1 MTRTLRNE
9 RGIALVL
16 VLLIAVAVTALAM
29 GGILLASTGSLTSK
43 YHYKELALQGSAD
56 GGAELARDSLN
67 RNSTLLP
74 DSGFVTIQ
82 ASGVVL
88 DANGAIIPG
97 FTRSVY
103 AGRTGGRTG
112 GSATSGQYGS
122 NYASALSVIQDTRGA
137 VAVRRYLLA
146 EESWSRFAY
155 AMNRWS
161 NSSVT
166 FACGEIAAGPVHSN
180 ASIYISCGGSPKTLF
195 MGPVSTVGS
204 ISGKSGANFMAGYS
218 EGVQPVKWPAATD
231 LARLR
236 TYAQDAGADYDIDA
250 APSAVTSFSPTTRIE
265 FVTVDLN
272 ANGIIDQNEGFFKVF
287 RTDSA
292 ITEKREYVTA
302 KRWPTLPNPVPAGV
316 TLATDPNLLSKNC
329 GNIGPIGGVTTFRT
343 AYQVYY
349 HPDPGIPDSTT
360 VAGRTARADSV
371 QRLLTRAGHRCYLG
385 GDPRLFSALTADTIT
400 PDSTLT
406 YAGPTDFV
414 PSPNGVGMRGK
425 WLVRSPGLPVPAQL
439 ALIRPGDQQY
449 FIPLQS
455 NVNFK
460 GVIYVRGPVAISGR
474 LRGRVTVAA
483 SGAISL
489 ADDLLYTTTPGVDCT
504 ETGDVLGVTTP
515 EVVPIADNNVNNP
528 FQVGPV
534 PLNVPVGA
542 AARLQGPVGLFDD
555 SPDSENYHMFIFTL
569 KQFYGENVWS
579 NPSTYNPGASLA
591 GERCPAQPI
600 AKSGCVRVSGGIIQ
614 DDVGAPTFSG
624 SSGWAEQH
632 TYDKCGVSSPPPYF
646 PTTGRYLQNRV
657 YEIDPVWLNKIGVA
671 AFFRELQS
679 R

>member
-1 MTRTLRNE
+1 MTTSIRFREPHMSRTLRNE
-9 RGIALVL
+9 RGVALLL
-16 VLLIAVAVTALAM
+16 VLLIAIAVTALAM

-74 DSGFVTIQ
+74 PDSGFVTLESNGAVHD
-82 ASGVVL
+82 ASGDV
-88 DANGAIIPG
+88 IPG

-155 AMNRWS
+155 AFNHWS
-161 NSSVT
+161 RSAIAFS
-166 FACGEIAAGPVHSN
+166 CGEVLAGPVHSN
-180 ASIYISCGGSPKTLF
+180 MGVWINCNSTPKTLF
-195 MGPVSTVGS
+195 MGQVTAVGT
-204 ISGKSGANFMAGYS
+204 ILDKSDATFQAGWA
-218 EGVQPVKWPAATD
+218 ENVQPVKWPAAAD

-236 TYAQDAGADYDIDA
+236 TYAQDAGADYDINGGPA
-250 APSAVTSFSPTTRIE
+250 AVTSYAPTTRIE
-265 FVTVDLN
+265 FVTIDIN
-272 ANGIIDQNEGFFKVF
+272 ANGIIDPAEGFFKVW

-292 ITEKREYVTA
+292 TVEKREYVTA
-302 KRWPTLPNPVPAGV
+302 KRWPVLPPGVAAGITL
-316 TLATDPNLLSKNC
+316 TTDPNLISRNC
-329 GNIGPIGGVTTFRT
+329 GNLSNIAGLGTAFRT
-343 AYQVYY
+343 AHAVYNA
-349 HPDPGIPDSTT
+349 
-360 VAGRTARADSV
+360 VAGPAAEKADSV
-371 QRLLTRAGHRCYLG
+371 QSLLTRAGHRCYLG
-385 GDPRLFSALTADTIT
+385 GDPRLFGTAPSDTLT
-400 PDSTLT
+400 PDSIAT
-406 YAGPTDFV
+406 YSNA
-414 PSPNGVGMRGK
+414 GVGMRGR
-425 WLVRSPGLPVPAQL
+425 WLRRSGALAVPAQL
-439 ALIRPGDQQY
+439 AAIRPGDQQY

-460 GVIYVRGPVAISGR
+460 GVIYVTGPVAISGR

-483 SGAISL
+483 SGGISL

-515 EVVPIADNNVNNP
+515 EQVHIADNNVNNP

-534 PLNVPVGA
+534 GTWLG
-542 AARLQGPVGLFDD
+542 GPVGLFDD
-555 SPDSENYHMFIFTL
+555 SPNSENFHMFIFTL
-569 KQFYGENVWS
+569 KQFYGENIS
-579 NPSTYNPGASLA
+579 GNPGTYNPGASLA
-591 GERCPAQPI
+591 GERCPANPA
-600 AKSGCVRVSGGIIQ
+600 AKSGCVRVSGGIIM
-614 DDVGAPTFSG
+614 DDVGAGTYSG
-624 SSGWAEQH
+624 SSGWAEQP
-632 TYDKCGVSSPPPYF
+632 TYDKCGLSSPPPYF

-657 YEIDPVWLNKIGVA
+657 FEIDPVWLNGIGIA
-671 AFFRELQS
+671 QFFRELQS

>member
-16 VLLIAVAVTALAM
+16 VLLIAIAVTALAM

-43 YHYKELALQGSAD
+43 FHYKELALQGSAD

-67 RNSTLLP
+67 RNSTILP
-74 DSGFVTIQ
+74 DSGFVTLQ
-82 ASGVVL
+82 SSGTVL
-88 DANGAIIPG
+88 DANGQVIPG

-112 GSATSGQYGS
+112 GAATSGQYGS

-180 ASIYISCGGSPKTLF
+180 QSIYISCGGSPKTLF
-195 MGPVSTVGS
+195 MGPVTTVGT
-204 ISGKSGANFMAGYS
+204 ISGKTGANFMAGWA
-218 EGVQPVKWPAATD
+218 EGVQPVKWPVASD

-236 TYAQDAGADYDIDA
+236 TYAQDAGANYDINA
-250 APSAVTSFSPTTRIE
+250 GPSAVNSFAPTTRIE

-272 ANGIIDQNEGFFKVF
+272 GNGLIDSNEGFFKVF

-292 ITEKREYVTA
+292 TTEKREYVTA
-302 KRWPTLPNPVPAGV
+302 KRWPTLPTGV
-316 TLATDPNLLSKNC
+316 GALTPSITLATDPNLISKNC
-329 GNIGPIGGVTTFRT
+329 GNVGPIGGVTKFRT
-343 AYQVYY
+343 AYEVYY
-349 HPDPGIPDSTT
+349 HPALADSNTA
-360 VAGRTARADSV
+360 AGRAARADSV

-385 GDPRLFSALTADTIT
+385 GDPRLFGMGPNVLGDTLT
-400 PDSTLT
+400 PDSVAT
-406 YAGPTDFV
+406 Y
-414 PSPNGVGMRGK
+414 SNLGVGMRGK
-425 WLVRSPGLPVPAQL
+425 WLLRDPGLTVPAQL
-439 ALIRPGDQQY
+439 AIIRPGDQQY

-460 GVIYVRGPVAISGR
+460 GVIYVTGPVAISGR

-483 SGAISL
+483 TGTISL

-534 PLNVPVGA
+534 PANIPVGA
-542 AARLQGPVGLFDD
+542 AAWAGGPVGLFDD
-555 SPDSENYHMFIFTL
+555 SPDSENFHMFIFTL

-579 NPSTYNPGASLA
+579 NPGTYNPGAGLA
-591 GERCPAQPI
+591 GERCPANTT

-632 TYDKCGVSSPPPYF
+632 TYDKCGTASPPPYF

-657 YEIDPVWLNKIGVA
+657 YEIDPVWLNKIGIA

>member
-1 MTRTLRNE
+1 MSSAVRNE

-16 VLLIAVAVTALAM
+16 VLLITVAVTALAM

-43 YHYKELALQGSAD
+43 FHYKELALQGSAD

-67 RNSTLLP
+67 RNASLLP
-74 DSGFVTIQ
+74 ATGFVTLQ
-82 ASGVVL
+82 SNGSVL
-88 DANGAIIPG
+88 DATGAVIPG
-97 FTRSVY
+97 YTRSVY

-112 GSATSGQYGS
+112 GSATAGQYGS

-161 NSSVT
+161 VSGIT

-180 ASIYISCGGSPKTLF
+180 QSIYINCGGTPKTLF
-195 MGPVSTVGS
+195 MGPVTAVGT
-204 ISGKSGANFMAGYS
+204 IQDKSEANFQAGWS
-218 EGVQPVKWPAATD
+218 EGVQPVKWPNASD
-231 LARLR
+231 LATLR
-236 TYAQDAGADYDIDA
+236 TYAQDAGGVNGDYDIDGTV
-250 APSAVTSFSPTTRIE
+250 SAVTSFAPTTRIE

-272 ANGIIDQNEGFFKVF
+272 ANGLIEHTEGFFKVF
-287 RTDSA
+287 RADVTHDTVQA
-292 ITEKREYVTA
+292 YVTA
-302 KRWPTLPNPVPAGV
+302 KRWPDLPPGVAAGITL
-316 TLATDPNLLSKNC
+316 TTDPNLISKNC
-329 GNIGPIGGVTTFRT
+329 GNVSNITGQGTAWRT
-343 AYQVYY
+343 ASRVYQL
-349 HPDPGIPDSTT
+349 
-360 VAGRTARADSV
+360 VAGSAAVKADSV

-385 GDPRLFSALTADTIT
+385 GDPRLFGAATEMGLT

-406 YAGPTDFV
+406 YSGAA
-414 PSPNGVGMRGK
+414 SINMRGK
-425 WLVRSPGLPVPAQL
+425 WLRRAGTTPVPA
-439 ALIRPGDQQY
+439 ALIALRPADHQY

-483 SGAISL
+483 TGAISL

-504 ETGDVLGVTTP
+504 ETGDILGVTTP
-515 EVVPIADNNVNNP
+515 ENVPIADNNVNNP
-528 FQVGPV
+528 FQVGPTT
-534 PLNVPVGA
+534 GWA
-542 AARLQGPVGLFDD
+542 GGPVGLFDD
-555 SPDSENYHMFIFTL
+555 SPDSENFHMFIFTL
-569 KQFYGENVWS
+569 KQYYGENVSS
-579 NPSTYNPGASLA
+579 NPTTYNPGASLA
-591 GERCPAQPI
+591 GERCPANTT
-600 AKSGCVRVSGGIIQ
+600 AKSGCVRISGGIIQ
-614 DDVGAPTFSG
+614 DDIGAPTFSG

-632 TYDKCGVSSPPPYF
+632 TYDKCGVASPPPYF

-657 YEIDPVWLNKIGVA
+657 YEIDPVWLNQLTVA
-671 AFFRELQS
+671 QYFLELQS

>member
-1 MTRTLRNE
+1 MSRTLRNE
-9 RGIALVL
+9 RGMALVL
-16 VLLIAVAVTALAM
+16 VLLIAIAVTALAM
-29 GGILLASTGSLTSK
+29 GGIVMTSAGSLTSK
-43 YHYKELALQGSAD
+43 FHYKELALQASAD

-67 RNSTLLP
+67 RNSALLP

-82 ASGVVL
+82 SSAAVL
-88 DANGAIIPG
+88 DASGAVIPG

-137 VAVRRYLLA
+137 VAVRRFLLS

-161 NSSVT
+161 NSNVT

-180 ASIYISCGGSPKTLF
+180 QSIYINCSGTPKTLF
-195 MGPVSTVGS
+195 MGPVTVVGS
-204 ISGKSGANFMAGYS
+204 ISGKTGANFQAGYS
-218 EGVQPVKWPAATD
+218 EGVQPVKWPAASD

-236 TYAQDAGADYDIDA
+236 TYAQDAGTDYDIDGTLT
-250 APSAVTSFSPTTRIE
+250 AVTSFTPTTRIE
-265 FVTVDLN
+265 FITLDLN
-272 ANGIIDQNEGFFKVF
+272 ANGLIDPHEGFFKVF
-287 RTDSA
+287 RADSNLA
-292 ITEKREYVTA
+292 GMDTVRTYVTA
-302 KRWPTLPNPVPAGV
+302 KRWPDAFGGGA
-316 TLATDPNLLSKNC
+316 ATAADPNMVSKNC
-329 GNIGPIGGVTTFRT
+329 GAVTQINGVGLNQFFTASRVYAGTAGGTAVKVAAVRT
-343 AYQVYY
+343 
-349 HPDPGIPDSTT
+349 
-360 VAGRTARADSV
+360 
-371 QRLLTRAGHRCYLG
+371 LLTSPSRRCYLG
-385 GDPRLFSALTADTIT
+385 GDPRLFGQATEAGLT
-400 PDSTLT
+400 PDSMATW
-406 YAGPTDFV
+406 YGPTD
-414 PSPNGVGMRGK
+414 PIASPNGVGMRGR
-425 WLVRSPGLPVPAQL
+425 WLIRSGGTPVPAQL
-439 ALIRPGDQQY
+439 AVLRPLDQQY

-460 GVIYVRGPVAISGR
+460 GLIYVRGPVAISGR

-483 SGAISL
+483 SGTISL

-515 EVVPIADNNVNNP
+515 EVVPIADNNVQNP

-534 PLNVPVGA
+534 GA
-542 AARLQGPVGLFDD
+542 WAGGSVGLFDD
-555 SPDSENYHMFIFTL
+555 SPASENYHMFIFTL
-569 KQFYGENVWS
+569 KQFYGENVYS
-579 NPSTYNPGASLA
+579 NPGTYDPGASLP
-591 GERCPAQPI
+591 GEQCPAQTV

-614 DDVGAPTFSG
+614 DDVGAPTFSN

-657 YEIDPVWLNKIGVA
+657 YEIDPVWLNKIGIA
-671 AFFRELQS
+671 AFFRQLQS

>member
-1 MTRTLRNE
+1 MTAGARFCEPSMSRALRNE
-9 RGIALVL
+9 RGVALLL
-16 VLLIAVAVTALAM
+16 VLLIAIAVTALAM

-74 DSGFVTIQ
+74 PDSGFVTLESNGAVYD
-82 ASGVVL
+82 ASGAV
-88 DANGAIIPG
+88 IPG

-155 AMNRWS
+155 AFNHWTRS
-161 NSSVT
+161 AIAFT
-166 FACGEIAAGPVHSN
+166 CGEVLAGPVHSN
-180 ASIYISCGGSPKTLF
+180 MGVWIDCNSTPKTLF
-195 MGPVSTVGS
+195 MGQVT
-204 ISGKSGANFMAGYS
+204 AAGTIRDRS
-218 EGVQPVKWPAATD
+218 EATFQAGWAENVQPVKWPAASD

-236 TYAQDAGADYDIDA
+236 TYALDAGTDYDINGG
-250 APSAVTSFSPTTRIE
+250 PSAVGSYMPTTRIE
-265 FVTVDLN
+265 FVTIDLN
-272 ANGIIDQNEGFFKVF
+272 SNGVIDPAEGFFKVW

-292 ITEKREYVTA
+292 TVEKREYVTA
-302 KRWPTLPNPVPAGV
+302 KRWPVLPVGVAPGITLN
-316 TLATDPNLLSKNC
+316 TDPNLISRNC
-329 GNIGPIGGVTTFRT
+329 GNLSNITGLGTAFRT
-343 AYQVYY
+343 ARAVYDLVTGS
-349 HPDPGIPDSTT
+349 PDEK
-360 VAGRTARADSV
+360 ADSV

-385 GDPRLFSALTADTIT
+385 GDPRLFGTAPGDTLT
-400 PDSTLT
+400 PDSVAT
-406 YAGPTDFV
+406 YTDAGI
-414 PSPNGVGMRGK
+414 GMRGR
-425 WLVRSPGLPVPAQL
+425 WLKRSGALSVPAQL
-439 ALIRPGDQQY
+439 ASIRPGDQEY
-449 FIPLQS
+449 FFPLQS

-460 GVIYVRGPVAISGR
+460 GVIYVNGPVAISGR

-504 ETGDVLGVTTP
+504 ETGDILGVTTP
-515 EVVPIADNNVNNP
+515 EHVAIADNNVNNS

-534 PLNVPVGA
+534 GA
-542 AARLQGPVGLFDD
+542 WLGGPVGLFDD
-555 SPDSENYHMFIFTL
+555 SPNSENFHMFIFTL
-569 KQFYGENVWS
+569 RQFYGENIS
-579 NPSTYNPGASLA
+579 GNPGTYNPGPSLA
-591 GERCPAQPI
+591 GERCPANPA
-600 AKSGCVRVSGGIIQ
+600 AKSGCVRVSGGIIM
-614 DDVGAPTFSG
+614 DDVGAGTYSG

-632 TYDKCGVSSPPPYF
+632 TYDKCGVTSPPPYF
-646 PTTGRYLQNRV
+646 PTTGRYIQNRV
-657 YEIDPVWLNKIGVA
+657 YEIDPVWLNGIGIA
-671 AFFRELQS
+671 QFFRVLQS